1 MRVVVCVMGL
11 VCVLFHGSV
20 FSVLFPEYVY
30 RWWLMCWRSE

>member
-20 FSVLFPEYVY
+20 FSVLFPAFFEYVY
-30 RWWLMCWRSE
+30 RWWLMC